1 MRKPLKDYLP
11 KILLETYEFLLLCNV
26 EQPEMDDY
34 SASIEEVF
42 DSQFIT
48 TAPERGIERYE
59 KIFNIV
65 PYDTDTLD
73 ERRFRLLSK
82 INAQLP
88 FTVRMLKQQLAT
100 LCGENGYVLTINHN
114 QYALD
119 VKVSL
124 TAKRNLDAVSEMLHV
139 VVPANMMIS
148 CSLLYNQHKTLA
160 NYTHAQ
166 LAWYTQFEVRTE
178 PLEVHRCTQYRN
190 LLPFTHGQLTEDS
203 NKSIRKE
210 LNDG

>member
-11 KILLETYEFLLLCNV
+11 KILLETYEFPLLCSV
-26 EQPEMDDY
+26 EQLEMDNY
-34 SASIEEVF
+34 SASVEEVF

-88 FTVRMLKQQLAT
+88 FTVRMLKQQLT
-100 LCGENGYVLTINHN
+100 NLCGEDGFTLAISYGRYT
-114 QYALD
+114 LD
-119 VKVSL
+119 VKVAL
-124 TAKRNLDAVSEMLHV
+124 TAKRNLDAVNELLHSI
-139 VVPANMMIS
+139 VPANIVIS
-148 CSLLYNQHKTLA
+148 CSLLYNQHQTL
-160 NYTHAQ
+160 NRFTHAQ
-166 LAWYTQFEVRTE
+166 LAAYTHDELRNEV
-178 PLEVHRCTQYRN
+178 
-190 LLPFTHGQLTEDS
+190 LPDA
-203 NKSIRKE
+203 
-210 LNDG
+210 